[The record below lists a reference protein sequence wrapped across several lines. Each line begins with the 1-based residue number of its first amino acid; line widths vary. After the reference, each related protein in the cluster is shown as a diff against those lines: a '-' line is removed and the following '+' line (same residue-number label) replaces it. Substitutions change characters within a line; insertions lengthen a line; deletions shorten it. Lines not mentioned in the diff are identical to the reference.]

1 MFICE
6 QCGKGTEPH
15 EKQYKIVVQ
24 ARRVFYPDQGTSG
37 WEIVRELKVCRRCA
51 DAVYR

>member
-6 QCGKGTEPH
+6 RCNRITKPY

-24 ARRVFYPDQGTSG
+24 ARETFYPESETTG
-37 WEIVRELKVCRRCA
+37 WEIIKEINVCKECA
-51 DAVYR
+51 DAVY